1 MWCLSEGGAYLRP
14 ALIRGNTVYIFIQKS
29 KKFISQSFAKCV
41 INFIINFIII
51 IIKFIINFF
60 NFITLLTLFINSII
74 INFIIEFV
82 FINNSNI
89 DASCLSKSKLH
100 FNRKGTSYLAN
111 NFIKHIFNIK

>member
-41 INFIINFIII
+41 INFIIII
-51 IIKFIINFF
+51 IIKFINFF
-60 NFITLLTLFINSII
+60 NFTTLLTLFINSII

-89 DASCLSKSKLH
+89 DASCLNKSKLH